1 MYLIHEAHVP
11 RDFVVRETHEAEG
24 TQAVLEGNQH
34 LARKK

>member
-24 TQAVLEGNQH
+24 TEAVLEGHQH
-34 LARKK
+34 LDRKE